1 MPKFCH
7 ELDDFPELCRVI
19 SGERN
24 ILPQLVE
31 KDYWI
36 MHCLYGLEKLGF
48 EFEMK
53 GGTSLSKG
61 WGLLER
67 FSEDIDLRVNPPST
81 LPIGKNHRKSRHI
94 EQRKAFFDEL
104 TERIKIDG
112 IIEVKRELTFDD
124 DQMRNA
130 GIHLKYLSHFSN
142 IDGVKSG
149 VLLEIGFDQTT
160 PNESKII
167 SSWAYDKANLLKVE
181 IIDNRTKSVKCYL
194 PEYTFVEK
202 LQAISTK
209 FRQEQDSGDLKE
221 NQLRHY
227 YDINCLLKTKRVQN
241 FIGTPEY
248 FKHKAKRFRSADE
261 KDLQKN
267 EAFIFSEQS
276 VLERYEA
283 GLKKI
288 ESLFYGEKP
297 TMVDIIENIKPW
309 LSKL

>member
-19 SGERN
+19 SDKQN

-67 FSEDIDLRVNPPST
+67 FSEDIDLQINPPST

-94 EQRKAFFDEL
+94 KQRKAFFDEL
-104 TERIKIDG
+104 AERIKIDG
-112 IIEVKRELTFDD
+112 IIEIKRELTFDD

-130 GIHLKYLSHFSN
+130 GIYLKYLSHFSN

-149 VLLEIGFDQTT
+149 ILLEIGFDQTA

-167 SSWAYDKANLLKVE
+167 SSWAFVKYLLFRWEGFAMSPPSGEVCRRNGGHE
-181 IIDNRTKSVKCYL
+181 QRTSFL
-194 PEYTFVEK
+194 LFLL
-202 LQAISTK
+202 LQALAETLEK
-209 FRQEQDSGDLKE
+209 K
-221 NQLRHY
+221 Y
-227 YDINCLLKTKRVQN
+227 
-241 FIGTPEY
+241 
-248 FKHKAKRFRSADE
+248 AKSQR
-261 KDLQKN
+261 
-267 EAFIFSEQS
+267 FIFMIWE
-276 VLERYEA
+276 YEMP
-283 GLKKI
+283 L
-288 ESLFYGEKP
+288 
-297 TMVDIIENIKPW
+297 
-309 LSKL
+309 

>member
-19 SGERN
+19 SSERN

-61 WGLLER
+61 WELLER
-67 FSEDIDLRVNPPST
+67 FSEDIDLRINPPSN
-81 LPIGKNHRKSRHI
+81 LPVGKNHRKNHHI
-94 EQRKAFFDEL
+94 EQRRAFFDDL

-112 IIEVKRELTFDD
+112 IIEVKKELTFDD

-130 GIHLKYLSHFSN
+130 GINLKYLSHFSN
-142 IDGVKSG
+142 IDGVKTG

-181 IIDNRTKSVKCYL
+181 AIDNRSKSVKCYL

-209 FRQEQDSGDLKE
+209 FRQEQESGNLKE

-227 YDINCLLKTKRVQN
+227 YDINCLLKTKSVQN
-241 FIGTPEY
+241 FIGTP
-248 FKHKAKRFRSADE
+248 SI
-261 KDLQKN
+261 L
-267 EAFIFSEQS
+267 
-276 VLERYEA
+276 
-283 GLKKI
+283 
-288 ESLFYGEKP
+288 
-297 TMVDIIENIKPW
+297 NIKLKGFGRQMRKTFKRTKP
-309 LSKL
+309 LSSVNNLF